1 VRFSE
6 ENRNRGK
13 KERVLENFFS
23 IFFCWKLREEESC
36 CCTEMNE
43 PEREKSFS
51 FCRETVKK
59 MCQ

>member
-23 IFFCWKLREEESC
+23 IFFCWKLREEESA

-43 PEREKSFS
+43 PEREKKIPVSV
-51 FCRETVKK
+51 EK
-59 MCQ
+59 Q